1 MSGPS
6 EMPGWLRAAFDAQAE
21 QINNMSTAHAT
32 AVARL
37 EERIASYEDLRAQAA
52 TPPASAQPPL
62 PYTNETNTET
72 RRTKPRLPNP
82 EKFDGIDLNFF
93 PQFEGSLRAKL
104 QIDGDTIG
112 QEREQVWYAFGRLS
126 GKAGE
131 RIFPWMQFAEQ
142 RGCLTVAEFFTQLR
156 VAFQDPRRR
165 QKALGQINRTKQG
178 SRQFGEFLNEFNR
191 LILEA
196 EGWGWDDVIK
206 KGYLK
211 AALSTKLIT
220 AMVGVREDDSYESY
234 CHQLRM
240 VSDQLDEVAELTAW
254 RTKRR
259 AALSPRAVQSTT
271 EAGPSYDAMEWQPT
285 QTVAI
290 VAARTKG
297 PRWAP
302 PEEMERRR
310 RLGLCFKCGRDDHLV
325 RECRAKSPVPKR
337 RIRTAPV
344 HTNEE
349 ARVTPA
355 LGKKIE
361 TLKRAHSKDENDS
374 SVSKDSG
381 KE

>member
-1 MSGPS
+1 
-6 EMPGWLRAAFDAQAE
+6 MPGWLRAAFDAQAE
-21 QINNMSTAHAT
+21 QITNMSAAHAA

-37 EERIASYEDLRAQAA
+37 EERIASYEDLRAEAT
-52 TPPASAQPPL
+52 TPPASIQPPPL
-62 PYTNETNTET
+62 HTDETNIEP

-82 EKFDGIDLNFF
+82 EKFDGTDLSLF

-104 QIDGDTIG
+104 QIDGGAIG
-112 QEREQVWYAFGRLS
+112 QEKEQVWYAFGRLS

-142 RGCLTVAEFFTQLR
+142 RGCLTVVEFFTQLR

-259 AALSPRAVQSTT
+259 AALSPKAVQPTT
-271 EAGPSYDAMEWQPT
+271 EAGRSYDAMDWQPT
-285 QTVAI
+285 QTVA
-290 VAARTKG
+290 VSSAQTKE
-297 PRWAP
+297 PRWASD
-302 PEEMERRR
+302 EVIEERRR
-310 RLGLCFKCGRDDHLV
+310 SRLCLRCGRGGHRF
-325 RECRAKSPVPKR
+325 RECRTKLRFPEEQ
-337 RIRTAPV
+337 IRAAPAR
-344 HTNEE
+344 TNEE

-355 LGKKIE
+355 LKKKSE
-361 TLKRAHSKDENDS
+361 TLKRTRFEDENDS
-374 SVSKDSG
+374 SASDDSG